1 MNLLIKSYLI
11 LFAISTIS
19 MVIVFKLTEYLDSK
33 PKLNKFRQWWSNN
46 IVDLD
51 KRYE

>member
-1 MNLLIKSYLI
+1 MIIKSYLI
-11 LFAISTIS
+11 LLIISTIGI
-19 MVIVFKLTEYLDSK
+19 VTVFKITDYLTDK
-33 PKLNKFRQWWSNN
+33 PKSSKFRQWWSRY